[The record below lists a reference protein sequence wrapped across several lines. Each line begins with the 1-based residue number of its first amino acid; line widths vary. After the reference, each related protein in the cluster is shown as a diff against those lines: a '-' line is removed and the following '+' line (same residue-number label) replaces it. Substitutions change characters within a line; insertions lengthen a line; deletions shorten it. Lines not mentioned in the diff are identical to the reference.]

1 MKSTIIVVDTIA
13 NAIFIYYKITVTY
26 SKNK

>member
-13 NAIFIYYKITVTY
+13 NAIFIYKKITVTY